1 VTPLQFFV
9 VIAAGIAGGV
19 YVWQPLFTK
28 KKVFCLLLVL
38 KPDMVFFVI

>member
-28 KKVFCLLLVL
+28 KKVFLFATC
-38 KPDMVFFVI
+38 PQT